1 MYCSRTNNSE
11 FKPALSI
18 HGSSGIRRVSA
29 QLDTRAVPVGR
40 RAVRWAT
47 PQQGMARVG
56 GGVGCRPHVLATT
69 KQSPRTWREAPTAG
83 VSALHARRVPSHQH
97 STRTLLAS
105 NTGDSEYWMGTTV
118 SFLEPRAERLC
129 SWN

>member
-11 FKPALSI
+11 SKPALSI

-83 VSALHARRVPSHQH
+83 VSVLHAKEFLLRTSA
-97 STRTLLAS
+97 TRELLAP
-105 NTGDSEYWMGTTV
+105 NNGVLDEHDLLAAP
-118 SFLEPRAERLC
+118 FLEP
-129 SWN
+129 